1 MRRKVL
7 HLSTIINVS
16 PFPTPINLI
25 PKSRFPLTGLAQV
38 PLFKRF
44 TQRFKRDC
52 YVFRRRGRWL
62 VLLLPNNSLSMIR
75 GPYIKE
81 WTHSFLSN
89 DHRIYCISN
98 WPMANCTLQA
108 NVCQESSMEAPVG
121 CCFVNA
127 SLCWF
132 LSSAWFI
139 ATGYSPIH
147 QCGIP
152 MRPWEETKN
161 FPGGNHE
168 SRSQGRAEDR
178 VGHTSRSSA
187 GSW

>member
-89 DHRIYCISN
+89 DHTNILHFQLANGKLYLTSKCMPGIQYGSSSGLLFCKCKSVLISELSMIYCN
-98 WPMANCTLQA
+98 WLFTNPPMWHSHETLRG
-108 NVCQESSMEAPVG
+108 NKK
-121 CCFVNA
+121 
-127 SLCWF
+127 
-132 LSSAWFI
+132 LS
-139 ATGYSPIH
+139 
-147 QCGIP
+147 
-152 MRPWEETKN
+152 R
-161 FPGGNHE
+161 
-168 SRSQGRAEDR
+168 R
-178 VGHTSRSSA
+178 
-187 GSW
+187 